1 MTVTPEALREKR
13 SQLVAAC
20 EQYAETATPDAVK
33 AFDAA
38 EEEIRAIDG
47 QLSSLSVRSRLDA
60 VKAAGNQVLRPE
72 SRAGARTTVQDLAR
86 QIQRRDTTPLDLDMR
101 TLLTV
106 ATAATAGNTTVTQQT
121 GEFVKWLDWD
131 NPVRMLATVQSFP
144 TNLDLPVIDAK
155 MTASYVS
162 ESTQAAANN
171 YPESNFTTIKKSFT
185 AHKTAAYTDIT
196 EELLNDSVV
205 DLAAEI
211 VIDHARAHGKAR
223 ADKHVVGNGSGQEEG
238 IAIPGN
244 WDTANVVK
252 TGAVGTEADFDDI
265 ITLYSKIKPGYQQ
278 NGSWIMNANTW
289 ATLLKIRD
297 AGATGKYLYDGM
309 QGMLLQDGSTG
320 RLMGR
325 PVYISE
331 YMPDAGAQAS
341 TAIFF
346 GDLSRGYRIVD
357 RTQVTFRV
365 DPYTVGL
372 AGKVRYLSMMR
383 SDGKIVDKYAGG
395 VIRREA

>member
-1 MTVTPEALREKR
+1 MDVKTLTEKR
-13 SQLVAAC
+13 AQLVADA
-20 EQYAETATPDAVK
+20 ERYATEATPQAVQ
-33 AFDAA
+33 AFDAV
-38 EEEIRAIDG
+38 EEEIRSIDG
-47 QLSSLSVRSRLDA
+47 QLANLSVRSRLDA

-86 QIQRRDTTPLDLDMR
+86 QIMRRDGNPLDLDIR
-101 TLLTV
+101 TVLTIG
-106 ATAATAGNTTVTQQT
+106 TAATAGNTTVTQQT

-131 NPVRMLATVQSFP
+131 NPVRMLATVQAFP

-155 MTASYVS
+155 MTAAYVA
-162 ESTQAAANN
+162 ENAN
-171 YPESNFTTIKKSFT
+171 YTESNFTTIKKAFT

-205 DLAAEI
+205 DIAAEI
-211 VIDHARAHGKAR
+211 VMDHARAHGKAR
-223 ADKHVVGNGSGQEEG
+223 ADKHIVGNGTGQEEG
-238 IAIPGN
+238 IALPAN
-244 WDTANVVK
+244 WETTNNVK
-252 TGAVGTEADFDDI
+252 TGGVSTEPDFEDI

-289 ATLLKIRD
+289 ANLLKIRD
-297 AGATGKYLYDGM
+297 AGATGKFLYDGM
-309 QGMLLQDGSTG
+309 QGMMVQDGSTG

-331 YMPDAGAQAS
+331 FMPDAGGSAS

-346 GDLSRGYRIVD
+346 GDLGRGYRIVD

-365 DPYTVGL
+365 DPYTIGL

-383 SDGKIVDKYAGG
+383 SDAKIVDKYAGG

>member
-13 SQLVAAC
+13 AQLVAAC

-72 SRAGARTTVQDLAR
+72 SRAGARTTVHDLAR
-86 QIQRRDTTPLDLDMR
+86 QIMRRDGNPLDLDMR
-101 TLLTV
+101 TVLTIG
-106 ATAATAGNTTVTQQT
+106 TAATAGNTTVTQQT

-131 NPVRMLATVQSFP
+131 NPVRMLATVQAFP

-155 MTASYVS
+155 MTAAYVA
-162 ESTQAAANN
+162 ENVN
-171 YPESNFTTIKKSFT
+171 YTESNFTTIKKAFT

-196 EELLNDSVV
+196 EELLTDSVV
-205 DLAAEI
+205 DIAAEI

-223 ADKHVVGNGSGQEEG
+223 ADKHIVGNGTGQEEG
-238 IAIPGN
+238 IALPAN
-244 WDTANVVK
+244 WETTNNVK
-252 TGAVGTEADFDDI
+252 TGGVSTEPDFEDI

-289 ATLLKIRD
+289 ANLLKIRD
-297 AGATGKYLYDGM
+297 AGATGKFLYDGM
-309 QGMLLQDGSTG
+309 QGMMVQDGSTG

-331 YMPDAGAQAS
+331 FMPDAGGSAS

-346 GDLSRGYRIVD
+346 GDLGRGYRIVD

-365 DPYTVGL
+365 DPYTIGL

-383 SDGKIVDKYAGG
+383 SDAKIVDKYAGG

>member
-13 SQLVAAC
+13 AQLVAAC

-86 QIQRRDTTPLDLDMR
+86 QIMRRDGNPLDLDMR
-101 TLLTV
+101 TVLTIG
-106 ATAATAGNTTVTQQT
+106 TAATAGNTTVTQQT

-131 NPVRMLATVQSFP
+131 NPVRMLATVQAFP

-155 MTASYVS
+155 MTAAYVA
-162 ESTQAAANN
+162 ENVN
-171 YPESNFTTIKKSFT
+171 YTESNFTTIKKAFT

-196 EELLNDSVV
+196 EELLTDSVV
-205 DLAAEI
+205 DIAAEI

-223 ADKHVVGNGSGQEEG
+223 ADKHIVGNGSGQEEG
-238 IAIPGN
+238 IALPAN
-244 WDTANVVK
+244 WETTNNVK
-252 TGAVGTEADFDDI
+252 TGGVSTEPDFEDI

-289 ATLLKIRD
+289 ANLLKIRD
-297 AGATGKYLYDGM
+297 AGATGKFLYDGM
-309 QGMLLQDGSTG
+309 QGMMVQDGSTG

-331 YMPDAGAQAS
+331 FMPDAGGSAS

-346 GDLSRGYRIVD
+346 GDLGRGYRIVD

-365 DPYTVGL
+365 DPYTIGL

-383 SDGKIVDKYAGG
+383 SDAKIVDKYAGG

>member
-13 SQLVAAC
+13 AQLVAAC

-60 VKAAGNQVLRPE
+60 VKAAGSQVLRPE
-72 SRAGARTTVQDLAR
+72 NRAGARTTVQDLAR
-86 QIQRRDTTPLDLDMR
+86 QIMRRDGNPLDLDMR
-101 TLLTV
+101 TVLTIT
-106 ATAATAGNTTVTQQT
+106 TAATAGNTTVTQQT

-131 NPVRMLATVQSFP
+131 NPVRMLATVQAFP

-155 MTASYVS
+155 MTAAYVA
-162 ESTQAAANN
+162 ENVN
-171 YPESNFTTIKKSFT
+171 YTESNFTTIKKAFT

-205 DLAAEI
+205 DIAAEI

-223 ADKHVVGNGSGQEEG
+223 SEKHIVGSGTGQEEG
-238 IAIPGN
+238 IAIPAN
-244 WDTANVVK
+244 WDSGNIVK
-252 TGAVGTEADFDDI
+252 TGGVSTEADFEDI

-289 ATLLKIRD
+289 ANLLKIRD
-297 AGATGKYLYDGM
+297 GGASGKFLYDGM
-309 QGMLLQDGSTG
+309 QGMMVQDGSTG

-331 YMPDAGAQAS
+331 FMPDAGAQAS

-346 GDLSRGYRIVD
+346 GDLGRGYRIVD

-365 DPYTVGL
+365 DPYTIGL

-383 SDGKIVDKYAGG
+383 SDAKIVDKYAGG

>member
-1 MTVTPEALREKR
+1 MDVKTLTEKR
-13 SQLVAAC
+13 AQLVADA
-20 EQYAETATPDAVK
+20 ERYATEASPQAVQ
-33 AFDAA
+33 AFDAV

-72 SRAGARTTVQDLAR
+72 TRAGTRTTVQDLAR

-155 MTASYVS
+155 MTASYVA
-162 ESTQAAANN
+162 ESTQATANN
-171 YPESNFTTIKKSFT
+171 YPESNFTTIKKAFT

-196 EELLNDSVV
+196 EELLNDSIV
-205 DLAAEI
+205 DIAAEI

-223 ADKHVVGNGSGQEEG
+223 ADKHIVGNGSGQEEG

-278 NGSWIMNANTW
+278 NGSWVMNANTW

-331 YMPDAGAQAS
+331 FMPDAGAQAS

-346 GDLSRGYRIVD
+346 GDLGRGYRIVD

-365 DPYTVGL
+365 DPYTIGL

-383 SDGKIVDKYAGG
+383 SDAKIVDKYAGG
-395 VIRREA
+395 VIRREV

>member
-1 MTVTPEALREKR
+1 MDVKTLTEKR
-13 SQLVAAC
+13 AQLVADA
-20 EQYAETATPDAVK
+20 ERYATEASPQAVQ
-33 AFDAA
+33 AFDAV

-72 SRAGARTTVQDLAR
+72 TRAGTRTTVQDLAR
-86 QIQRRDTTPLDLDMR
+86 QIQRRDGNPLDLDMR
-101 TLLTV
+101 TVLTI
-106 ATAATAGNTTVTQQT
+106 TTGATAGNTTVTQQT

-131 NPVRMLATVQSFP
+131 NPVRMLATVQAFP

-155 MTASYVS
+155 MTAAYVA
-162 ESTQAAANN
+162 ENVN
-171 YPESNFTTIKKSFT
+171 YTESNFTTIKKSFT

-205 DLAAEI
+205 DIAAEI

-223 ADKHVVGNGSGQEEG
+223 ADKHVVGNGTGQEEG
-238 IAIPGN
+238 IAIPTN
-244 WDTANVVK
+244 WETTNNVK
-252 TGAVGTEADFDDI
+252 TGGISTEPDFEDI

-289 ATLLKIRD
+289 ANLLKIRD
-297 AGATGKYLYDGM
+297 AGATGKFLYDGM
-309 QGMLLQDGSTG
+309 QGMMVQDGSTG

-331 YMPDAGAQAS
+331 FMPDAGGSAS

-346 GDLSRGYRIVD
+346 GDLGRGYRIVD

-365 DPYTVGL
+365 DPYTIGL

-383 SDGKIVDKYAGG
+383 SDAKIVDKYAGG
-395 VIRREA
+395 VIRREV

>member
-13 SQLVAAC
+13 AQLVAAC

-60 VKAAGNQVLRPE
+60 VKAAGNTVLRPE

-86 QIQRRDTTPLDLDMR
+86 QIMRRDGNPLDLDMR
-101 TLLTV
+101 TVLTIG
-106 ATAATAGNTTVTQQT
+106 TAATAGNTTVTQQT

-131 NPVRMLATVQSFP
+131 NPVRMLATVQAFP
-144 TNLDLPVIDAK
+144 TNLDVPVIDAK
-155 MTASYVS
+155 MTAAYVA
-162 ESTQAAANN
+162 ENVN
-171 YPESNFTTIKKSFT
+171 YTESNFTTIKKAFT

-223 ADKHVVGNGSGQEEG
+223 SEKHIVGSGTGQEEG

-244 WDTANVVK
+244 WDTGNIVK
-252 TGAVGTEADFDDI
+252 TGAVGTEADFEDI

-289 ATLLKIRD
+289 ANLLKIRE
-297 AGATGKYLYDGM
+297 GASTGKFLYDGM
-309 QGMLLQDGSTG
+309 QGMMVQDGSTG

-331 YMPDAGAQAS
+331 FMPDAGAQAS

-346 GDLSRGYRIVD
+346 GDLGRGYRIVD

-365 DPYTVGL
+365 DPYTIGL

-383 SDGKIVDKYAGG
+383 SDAKIVDKYAGG

>member
-13 SQLVAAC
+13 AQLVAAC

-60 VKAAGNQVLRPE
+60 VKAAGNTVLRPE

-86 QIQRRDTTPLDLDMR
+86 QIMRRDGNPLDLDMR
-101 TLLTV
+101 TVLTIG
-106 ATAATAGNTTVTQQT
+106 TAATAGNTTVTQQT

-131 NPVRMLATVQSFP
+131 NPVRMLATVQAFP

-155 MTASYVS
+155 MTAAYVA
-162 ESTQAAANN
+162 ENVN
-171 YPESNFTTIKKSFT
+171 YTESNFTTIKKAFT

-223 ADKHVVGNGSGQEEG
+223 SEKHIVGNGTGQEEG
-238 IAIPGN
+238 IAIPTN
-244 WDTANVVK
+244 WETTNNVK
-252 TGAVGTEADFDDI
+252 TGGIATEPDFEDI

-289 ATLLKIRD
+289 ANLLKIRD
-297 AGATGKYLYDGM
+297 AGATGKFLYDGM
-309 QGMLLQDGSTG
+309 QGMMVQDGSTG

-331 YMPDAGAQAS
+331 YMPDAGGSAS

-346 GDLSRGYRIVD
+346 GDLGRGYRIVD

-365 DPYTVGL
+365 DPYTIGL

-383 SDGKIVDKYAGG
+383 SDAKIVDKYAGG

>member
-1 MTVTPEALREKR
+1 MDVKTLTEKR
-13 SQLVAAC
+13 AQLVADA
-20 EQYAETATPDAVK
+20 ERYATEATPQAVQ
-33 AFDAA
+33 AFDAV

-47 QLSSLSVRSRLDA
+47 QLANLSVRSRLDA

-72 SRAGARTTVQDLAR
+72 CRAGARTTVQDLAR
-86 QIQRRDTTPLDLDMR
+86 QIMRRDGNPLDLDIR
-101 TLLTV
+101 TVLTIG
-106 ATAATAGNTTVTQQT
+106 TAATAGNTTVTQQT

-131 NPVRMLATVQSFP
+131 NPVRMLATVQAFP

-155 MTASYVS
+155 MTAAYVA
-162 ESTQAAANN
+162 ENVN
-171 YPESNFTTIKKSFT
+171 YTESNFTTIKKAFT

-205 DLAAEI
+205 DIAAEI

-223 ADKHVVGNGSGQEEG
+223 ADKHIVGNGSGQEEG
-238 IAIPGN
+238 IALPAN
-244 WDTANVVK
+244 WETTNNVK
-252 TGAVGTEADFDDI
+252 TGGVSTEPDFEDI

-289 ATLLKIRD
+289 ANLLKIRD
-297 AGATGKYLYDGM
+297 AGATGKFLYDGM
-309 QGMLLQDGSTG
+309 QGMMVQDGSTG

-331 YMPDAGAQAS
+331 FMPDAGGSAS

-346 GDLSRGYRIVD
+346 GDLGRGYRIVD

-365 DPYTVGL
+365 DPYTIGL

-383 SDGKIVDKYAGG
+383 SDAKIVDKYAGG

>member
-13 SQLVAAC
+13 AQLVAAC

-60 VKAAGNQVLRPE
+60 VKAAGNTVLRPE

-86 QIQRRDTTPLDLDMR
+86 QIMRRDGNPLDLDMR
-101 TLLTV
+101 TVLTIT
-106 ATAATAGNTTVTQQT
+106 TAATAGNTTVTQQT

-131 NPVRMLATVQSFP
+131 NPVRMLATVQAFP

-155 MTASYVS
+155 MTAAYVA
-162 ESTQAAANN
+162 ENVN
-171 YPESNFTTIKKSFT
+171 YTESNFTTIKKAFT

-205 DLAAEI
+205 DIAAEI

-223 ADKHVVGNGSGQEEG
+223 SEKHIVGSGTGQEEG
-238 IAIPGN
+238 IAIPAN
-244 WDTANVVK
+244 WDSGNIVK
-252 TGAVGTEADFDDI
+252 TGGVGTEADFEDI

-289 ATLLKIRD
+289 ANLLKIRE
-297 AGATGKYLYDGM
+297 GASTGKFLYDGM
-309 QGMLLQDGSTG
+309 QGMMVQDGSTG

-331 YMPDAGAQAS
+331 FMPDAGAQAS

-346 GDLSRGYRIVD
+346 GDLGRGYRIVD

-365 DPYTVGL
+365 DPYTIGL

-383 SDGKIVDKYAGG
+383 SDAKIVDKYAGG

>member
-1 MTVTPEALREKR
+1 MDVKTLTEKR
-13 SQLVAAC
+13 AQLVADA
-20 EQYAETATPDAVK
+20 ERYATEASPQAVQ
-33 AFDAA
+33 AFDAV

-72 SRAGARTTVQDLAR
+72 TRAGTRTTVQDLAR

-106 ATAATAGNTTVTQQT
+106 GTAATAGNTTVTQQT

-155 MTASYVS
+155 MTASYVA
-162 ESTQAAANN
+162 ESTNATANN
-171 YPESNFTTIKKSFT
+171 YPESNFTTIKKAFT

-196 EELLNDSVV
+196 EELLNDSIV
-205 DLAAEI
+205 DIAAEI

-223 ADKHVVGNGSGQEEG
+223 ADKHIVGNGSGQEEG

-278 NGSWIMNANTW
+278 NGSWVMNANTW

-331 YMPDAGAQAS
+331 FMPDAGAQAS

>member
-1 MTVTPEALREKR
+1 MDVKTLTEKR
-13 SQLVAAC
+13 AQLVADA
-20 EQYAETATPDAVK
+20 ERYATEASPQAVQ
-33 AFDAA
+33 AFDAV

-72 SRAGARTTVQDLAR
+72 TRAGTRTTVQDLAR

-155 MTASYVS
+155 MTASYVA
-162 ESTQAAANN
+162 ESTQATANN
-171 YPESNFTTIKKSFT
+171 YPESNFTTIKKAFT

-196 EELLNDSVV
+196 EELLNDSIV
-205 DLAAEI
+205 DIAAEI

-223 ADKHVVGNGSGQEEG
+223 ADKHIVGNGSGQEEG

-278 NGSWIMNANTW
+278 NGSWVMNANTW

-331 YMPDAGAQAS
+331 FMPDAGAQAS

>member
-1 MTVTPEALREKR
+1 MTVTPEMLREKR
-13 SQLVAAC
+13 AQLVAAC

-60 VKAAGNQVLRPE
+60 VKAAGNTVLRPE

-86 QIQRRDTTPLDLDMR
+86 QIMRRDGNPLDLDMR
-101 TLLTV
+101 TVLTIG
-106 ATAATAGNTTVTQQT
+106 TAATAGNTTVTQQT

-131 NPVRMLATVQSFP
+131 NPVRMLATVQAFP

-155 MTASYVS
+155 MTAAYVA
-162 ESTQAAANN
+162 ENVN
-171 YPESNFTTIKKSFT
+171 YTESNFTTIKKAFT

-205 DLAAEI
+205 DVAAEI

-223 ADKHVVGNGSGQEEG
+223 AEKHIVGSGTGQEEG

-244 WDTANVVK
+244 WDSGNIVK
-252 TGAVGTEADFDDI
+252 TGAVGTEADFEDI

-289 ATLLKIRD
+289 ANLLKIRD
-297 AGATGKYLYDGM
+297 AGATGKFLYDGM
-309 QGMLLQDGSTG
+309 QGMMVQDGSTG

-331 YMPDAGAQAS
+331 FMPDAGAQAS

-346 GDLSRGYRIVD
+346 GDLGRGYRIVD

-365 DPYTVGL
+365 DPYTIGL

-383 SDGKIVDKYAGG
+383 SDAKIVDKYAGG

>member
-1 MTVTPEALREKR
+1 MTVTPEALRDKR
-13 SQLVAAC
+13 AQLVAAC

-86 QIQRRDTTPLDLDMR
+86 QIMRRDGNPLDLDMR
-101 TLLTV
+101 TVLTIG
-106 ATAATAGNTTVTQQT
+106 TAATAGNTTVTQQT

-144 TNLDLPVIDAK
+144 TNLDLPVINAK
-155 MTASYVS
+155 MTAAYVS
-162 ESTQAAANN
+162 ENTD
-171 YPESNFTTIKKSFT
+171 YTESNFTTIKKSFT

-205 DLAAEI
+205 DIAAEI

-223 ADKHVVGNGSGQEEG
+223 SEKHIVGNGTGQEEG
-238 IAIPGN
+238 IGIPTN
-244 WDTANVVK
+244 WETTNNVK
-252 TGAVGTEADFDDI
+252 TGGVSTEPDFEDI

-289 ATLLKIRD
+289 ANLLKIRD
-297 AGATGKYLYDGM
+297 AGATGKFLYDGM
-309 QGMLLQDGSTG
+309 QGMMVQDGSTG

-331 YMPDAGAQAS
+331 FMPDAGGSAS

-346 GDLSRGYRIVD
+346 GDLGRGYRIVD

-365 DPYTVGL
+365 DPYTIGL

-383 SDGKIVDKYAGG
+383 SDAKIVDKYAGG

>member
-1 MTVTPEALREKR
+1 MTVTPEMLREKR
-13 SQLVAAC
+13 AQLVAAC

-60 VKAAGNQVLRPE
+60 VKAAGNTVLRPE

-86 QIQRRDTTPLDLDMR
+86 QIMRRDGNPLDLDMR
-101 TLLTV
+101 TVLTIG
-106 ATAATAGNTTVTQQT
+106 TAATAGNTTVTQQT

-131 NPVRMLATVQSFP
+131 NPVRMLATVQAFP

-155 MTASYVS
+155 MTAAYVA
-162 ESTQAAANN
+162 ENVN
-171 YPESNFTTIKKSFT
+171 YTESNFTTIKKAFT

-205 DLAAEI
+205 DVAAEI

-223 ADKHVVGNGSGQEEG
+223 AEKHIVGSGTGQEEG

-244 WDTANVVK
+244 WDSGNIVK
-252 TGAVGTEADFDDI
+252 TGAVGTEADFEDI

-289 ATLLKIRD
+289 ANLLKIRD
-297 AGATGKYLYDGM
+297 AGATGKFLYDGM
-309 QGMLLQDGSTG
+309 QGMMVQDGSTG

-331 YMPDAGAQAS
+331 FMPDAGGSAS

-346 GDLSRGYRIVD
+346 GDLGRGYRIVD

-365 DPYTVGL
+365 DPYTIGL

-383 SDGKIVDKYAGG
+383 SDAKIVDKYAGG

>member
-1 MTVTPEALREKR
+1 
-13 SQLVAAC
+13 
-20 EQYAETATPDAVK
+20 
-33 AFDAA
+33 
-38 EEEIRAIDG
+38 
-47 QLSSLSVRSRLDA
+47 
-60 VKAAGNQVLRPE
+60 VLTI
-72 SRAGARTTVQDLAR
+72 G
-86 QIQRRDTTPLDLDMR
+86 
-101 TLLTV
+101 
-106 ATAATAGNTTVTQQT
+106 TAATAGNTTVTQQT

-131 NPVRMLATVQSFP
+131 NPVRMLATVQAFP

-155 MTASYVS
+155 MTAAYVA
-162 ESTQAAANN
+162 ENVN
-171 YPESNFTTIKKSFT
+171 YTESNFTTIKKAFT

-205 DLAAEI
+205 DIAAEI

-223 ADKHVVGNGSGQEEG
+223 AEKHIVGGGTGQEEG

-244 WDTANVVK
+244 WDSGNIVK
-252 TGAVGTEADFDDI
+252 TGAVGTEADFEDI

-289 ATLLKIRD
+289 ANLLKIRE
-297 AGATGKYLYDGM
+297 GASTGKFLYDGM
-309 QGMLLQDGSTG
+309 QGMMVQDGSTG

-331 YMPDAGAQAS
+331 FMPDAGAQAS

-346 GDLSRGYRIVD
+346 GDLGRGYRIVD

-365 DPYTVGL
+365 DPYTIGL

-383 SDGKIVDKYAGG
+383 SDAKIVDKYAGG

>member
-1 MTVTPEALREKR
+1 MDVKTLTEKR
-13 SQLVAAC
+13 AQLVADA
-20 EQYAETATPDAVK
+20 ERYATEATPQAVQ
-33 AFDAA
+33 AFDAV
-38 EEEIRAIDG
+38 EEEIRSIDG
-47 QLSSLSVRSRLDA
+47 QLANLSVRSRLDA

-86 QIQRRDTTPLDLDMR
+86 QIMRRDGNPLDLDIR
-101 TLLTV
+101 TVLTIG
-106 ATAATAGNTTVTQQT
+106 TAATAGNTTVTQQT

-131 NPVRMLATVQSFP
+131 NPVRMLATVQAFP

-155 MTASYVS
+155 MTAAYVA
-162 ESTQAAANN
+162 ENAN
-171 YPESNFTTIKKSFT
+171 YTESNFTTIKKAFT

-196 EELLNDSVV
+196 EELLTDSVV
-205 DLAAEI
+205 DIAAEI

-223 ADKHVVGNGSGQEEG
+223 ADKHIVGNGSGQEEG
-238 IAIPGN
+238 IALPAN
-244 WDTANVVK
+244 WETTNNVK
-252 TGAVGTEADFDDI
+252 TGGVSTEPDFEDI

-289 ATLLKIRD
+289 ANLLKIRD
-297 AGATGKYLYDGM
+297 AGATGKFLYDGM
-309 QGMLLQDGSTG
+309 QGMMVQDGSTG

-331 YMPDAGAQAS
+331 FMPDAGGSAS

-346 GDLSRGYRIVD
+346 GDLGRGYRIVD

-365 DPYTVGL
+365 DPYTIGL

-383 SDGKIVDKYAGG
+383 SDAKIVDKYAGG

>member
-1 MTVTPEALREKR
+1 MTMTPEMLREKR

-86 QIQRRDTTPLDLDMR
+86 QIMRRDGNPLDLDMR
-101 TLLTV
+101 TVLTIT
-106 ATAATAGNTTVTQQT
+106 TAATAGNTTVTQQT

-131 NPVRMLATVQSFP
+131 NPVRMLATVQAFP

-155 MTASYVS
+155 MTAAYVA
-162 ESTQAAANN
+162 ENVN
-171 YPESNFTTIKKSFT
+171 YTESNFTTIKKSFT

-205 DLAAEI
+205 DIAAEI

-223 ADKHVVGNGSGQEEG
+223 ADKHVVGNGTGQEEG
-238 IAIPGN
+238 IAIPTN
-244 WDTANVVK
+244 WETTNNVK
-252 TGAVGTEADFDDI
+252 TGGISTEPDFEDI

-289 ATLLKIRD
+289 ANLLKIRD
-297 AGATGKYLYDGM
+297 AGATGKFLYDGM
-309 QGMLLQDGSTG
+309 QGMMVQDGSTG

-331 YMPDAGAQAS
+331 FMPDAGGSAS

-346 GDLSRGYRIVD
+346 GDLGRGYRIVD

-365 DPYTVGL
+365 DPYTIGL

-383 SDGKIVDKYAGG
+383 SDAKIVDKYAGG
-395 VIRREA
+395 VIRRES

>member
-1 MTVTPEALREKR
+1 MSLTPEMLREKR

-72 SRAGARTTVQDLAR
+72 NRAGARTTVQDLAR
-86 QIQRRDTTPLDLDMR
+86 QIMRRDGNPLDLDMR
-101 TLLTV
+101 TVLTIG
-106 ATAATAGNTTVTQQT
+106 TAATAANTTVTQQT

-131 NPVRMLATVQSFP
+131 NPVRMLATVQAFP

-155 MTASYVS
+155 MTAAYVA
-162 ESTQAAANN
+162 ENAN
-171 YPESNFTTIKKSFT
+171 YTESNFTTIKKAFT

-205 DLAAEI
+205 DIAAEI

-223 ADKHVVGNGSGQEEG
+223 AEKHIVGSGTGQEEG
-238 IAIPGN
+238 IAIPTN
-244 WDTANVVK
+244 WETTNNVK
-252 TGAVGTEADFDDI
+252 TGGISTEPDFEDI

-289 ATLLKIRD
+289 ANLLKIRD
-297 AGATGKYLYDGM
+297 AGATGKFLYDGM
-309 QGMLLQDGSTG
+309 QGMMVQDGSTG

-331 YMPDAGAQAS
+331 FMPDAGAQAS
-341 TAIFF
+341 TAVFF

-365 DPYTVGL
+365 DPYTIGL

-383 SDGKIVDKYAGG
+383 SDAKIVDKYAGG

>member
-86 QIQRRDTTPLDLDMR
+86 QIMRRDGNPLDLDMR
-101 TLLTV
+101 TVLTIG
-106 ATAATAGNTTVTQQT
+106 TAATAGNTTVTQQT

-131 NPVRMLATVQSFP
+131 NPVRMLATVQAFP

-155 MTASYVS
+155 MTAAYVA
-162 ESTQAAANN
+162 ENVN
-171 YPESNFTTIKKSFT
+171 YTESNFTTIKKAFT

-205 DLAAEI
+205 DIAAEI

-223 ADKHVVGNGSGQEEG
+223 ADKHIVGNGSGQEEG
-238 IAIPGN
+238 IAIPTN
-244 WDTANVVK
+244 WESTNNVK
-252 TGAVGTEADFDDI
+252 TGGISTEPDFEDI

-289 ATLLKIRD
+289 ANLLKIRD
-297 AGATGKYLYDGM
+297 AGATGKFLYDGM
-309 QGMLLQDGSTG
+309 QGMMVQDGSTG

-331 YMPDAGAQAS
+331 FMPDAGGSAS

-346 GDLSRGYRIVD
+346 GDLGRGYRIVD

-365 DPYTVGL
+365 DPYTIGL

-383 SDGKIVDKYAGG
+383 SDAKIVDKYAGG
-395 VIRREA
+395 VIRREV

>member
-13 SQLVAAC
+13 AQLVAAC

-60 VKAAGNQVLRPE
+60 VKAAGSQVLRPE

-86 QIQRRDTTPLDLDMR
+86 QIMRRDGNPLDLDMR
-101 TLLTV
+101 TVLTIG
-106 ATAATAGNTTVTQQT
+106 TAATAGNTTVTQQT

-131 NPVRMLATVQSFP
+131 NPVRMLATVQAFP

-155 MTASYVS
+155 MTAAYVA
-162 ESTQAAANN
+162 ENVN
-171 YPESNFTTIKKSFT
+171 YTESNFTTIKKSFT

-205 DLAAEI
+205 DIAAEI

-223 ADKHVVGNGSGQEEG
+223 ADKHIVGNGTGQEEG
-238 IAIPGN
+238 IAIPTN
-244 WDTANVVK
+244 WESTNNVK
-252 TGAVGTEADFDDI
+252 TGGVATEPDFEDI

-278 NGSWIMNANTW
+278 NGSWVMNANTW
-289 ATLLKIRD
+289 ANLLKIRD
-297 AGATGKYLYDGM
+297 AGATGKFLYDGM
-309 QGMLLQDGSTG
+309 QGMMVQDGSTG

-331 YMPDAGAQAS
+331 FMPDAGGSAS

-346 GDLSRGYRIVD
+346 GDLGRGYRIVD

-365 DPYTVGL
+365 DPYTIGL

-383 SDGKIVDKYAGG
+383 SDAKIVDKYAGG
-395 VIRREA
+395 VIRRDA

>member
-13 SQLVAAC
+13 AQLVAAC
-20 EQYAETATPDAVK
+20 EQYAETATPEAVK

-47 QLSSLSVRSRLDA
+47 QLANLSVRSRLDA

-86 QIQRRDTTPLDLDMR
+86 QIMRRDGNPLDLDMR
-101 TLLTV
+101 TVLTIG
-106 ATAATAGNTTVTQQT
+106 TAATAGNTTVTQQT

-155 MTASYVS
+155 MTAAYVA
-162 ESTQAAANN
+162 ENVN
-171 YPESNFTTIKKSFT
+171 YTESNFTTIKKSFT

-196 EELLNDSVV
+196 EELLTDSVV

-211 VIDHARAHGKAR
+211 VIDHARSHGKAR
-223 ADKHVVGNGSGQEEG
+223 AEKHIVGTGSGQEEG
-238 IAIPGN
+238 IAIPAN
-244 WDTANVVK
+244 WDTGNIVK

-309 QGMLLQDGSTG
+309 QGMMVQDGSTG

-346 GDLSRGYRIVD
+346 GDLGRGYRIVD

-365 DPYTVGL
+365 DPYTIGL

-383 SDGKIVDKYAGG
+383 SDAKIVDKYAGG